1 MMPEPIT
8 VAILSYGPSGIIIS
22 VLLAALR
29 WLFLRYDAVQEAR
42 IAQVEEITKVAA
54 ASAAALEVANRNAI
68 LVLNELQARGRLEP
82 VMGIISARPQT

>member
-1 MMPEPIT
+1 MPEPISA
-8 VAILSYGPSGIIIS
+8 AILSYGASGIIIS

-54 ASAAALEVANRNAI
+54 ACAAALEVSNRNAI